1 MKIAFYKGEQTGFVG
16 VYGKFQKKFDSGEFT
31 HCEIVF
37 SDGMAASSSLR
48 DKGVRFKKIDFHP
61 DRWVFI
67 DVSWADEE
75 VARQYFTKWE
85 GTPYDL
91 MGNVFFA
98 LGFVRG
104 SKDKLFCSEACAEAL
119 GLKEGWRYSPNGLYQ
134 ILMLMSQIHFN
145 NTQQCNGTTM
155 FNNYEEEE
163 NFTGEG
169 NPPSKPKDKPVTP
182 TGN

>member
-1 MKIAFYKGEQTGFVG
+1 MRIAFYKGEQTGFVG
-16 VYGKFQKKFDSGEFT
+16 AYGKFQKRFDSGEFT
-31 HCEIVF
+31 HCEIIF

-85 GTPYDL
+85 GTPYDSV
-91 MGNVFFA
+91 GNITFA
-98 LGFVRG
+98 FGFIRG
-104 SKDKLFCSEACAEAL
+104 SKDKLFCSEAL

-134 ILMLMSQIHFN
+134 ILSLMSKIHFN
-145 NTQQCNGTTM
+145 NTQQCKGTTM
-155 FNNYEEEE
+155 LNNYQEDA
-163 NFTGEG
+163 FTGGG
-169 NPPSKPKDKPVTP
+169 NPKDKPKDKPVTP